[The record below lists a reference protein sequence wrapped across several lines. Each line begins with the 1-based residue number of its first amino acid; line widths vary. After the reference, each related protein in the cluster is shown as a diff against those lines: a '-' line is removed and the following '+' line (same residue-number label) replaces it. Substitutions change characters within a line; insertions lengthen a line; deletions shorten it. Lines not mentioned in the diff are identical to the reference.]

1 MSIYHCP
8 HCGLLAESTAEPAS
22 TSLCANCKQ
31 EVEIQDTIL
40 FVQSIMHKYS
50 ELSNKIKLL
59 QEKFIPLDTAN
70 TSIQAAL
77 NNSDLFANPKQHEK
91 IKKYLHNKKLTVSFN
106 YAAVDM
112 SGYFDE
118 AAELIGDNFPLLEKH
133 LKQIRYL
140 YANNKIGLMIDCVNL
155 PQQENQKLQ
164 NIFKKL
170 FHYTIV
176 AKYNYQASE
185 KKIRI
190 SLNHTDSIKKFLTGG
205 WLEWF
210 ATIKLLK
217 EAHLKDKS
225 FSIARSVVVQ
235 HENGD
240 KNEFDVVFMTEHKT
254 PLFIECKSGEFRQD
268 LDKFIRICKKI
279 NIPTKNWIVLASEID
294 KQQAD
299 AFEKMYPVRFC
310 DLTHF
315 LEKVKPLI

>member
-1 MSIYHCP
+1 MAIYHCP
-8 HCGLLAESTAEPAS
+8 HCGLLAESTETVGN
-22 TSLCANCKQ
+22 TSSCANCKQ
-31 EVEIQDTIL
+31 EVSIQDTIL
-40 FVQSIMHKYS
+40 FVQSVMNKYS

-59 QEKFIPLDTAN
+59 QENFIPLDTAN
-70 TSIQAAL
+70 TQIQAAL
-77 NNSDLFANPKQHEK
+77 NSSDLFANPKQHDK
-91 IKKYLHNKKLTVSFN
+91 IKHYLNRKNLTVSFN

-118 AAELIGDNFPLLEKH
+118 AAELIGDNFPLLEKY
-133 LKQIRYL
+133 LKQIRFL
-140 YANNKIGLMIDCVNL
+140 YANNKVSLMIDCVNL
-155 PQQENQKLQ
+155 PQKENQKLQ

-170 FHYTIV
+170 FSYTILS
-176 AKYNYQASE
+176 KYNYQASE

-190 SLNHTDSIKKFLTGG
+190 SLNTTNSVKKFLTGG

-210 ATIKLLK
+210 ATIKLIK
-217 EAHLKDKS
+217 EAHAKEKT

-294 KQQAD
+294 KPQAD

-310 DLTHF
+310 DLMHF

>member
-8 HCGLLAESTAEPAS
+8 HCGLLAENTNTPQE
-22 TSLCANCKQ
+22 TILCANCNKP
-31 EVEIQDTIL
+31 VELQDTIL
-40 FVQSIMHKYS
+40 FVQSVMDKYS
-50 ELSNKIKLL
+50 KLSNKIKIL
-59 QEKFIPLDTAN
+59 QEKFIPLDTPN
-70 TSIQAAL
+70 TLVQAAL
-77 NNSDLFANPKQHEK
+77 NNSNLFANPKQHEH
-91 IKKYLHNKKLTVSFN
+91 IKQYLNKKNLTVSFN

-112 SGYFDE
+112 SGYYDE
-118 AAELIGDNFPLLEKH
+118 AAELIGDNFPLLEKY

-140 YANNKIGLMIDCVNL
+140 YTHNKVGLMIDCVNL
-155 PQQENQKLQ
+155 SQQENQKLQ

-170 FHYTIV
+170 FYYTIL

-190 SLNHTDSIKKFLTGG
+190 SLNTTDSIKKFLTGG

-217 EAHLKDKS
+217 EVHHKNKK
-225 FSIARSVVVQ
+225 FSIARSVIVQ

-240 KNEFDVVFMTEHKT
+240 KNEFDVVFMPENKT

>member
-1 MSIYHCP
+1 MAIYHCP
-8 HCGLLAESTAEPAS
+8 RCGLLAESTELVGNTIA
-22 TSLCANCKQ
+22 CANCAQ
-31 EVEIQDTIL
+31 EVEIQDTVL
-40 FVQSIMHKYS
+40 LVQSIMQKYS

-59 QEKFIPLDTAN
+59 QEKYIPLDTAN
-70 TSIQAAL
+70 TAFQATL
-77 NNSDLFANPKQHEK
+77 NNSDFFANPKQHEK
-91 IKKYLHNKKLTVSFN
+91 IKHYLNSKNLTVSFN

-118 AAELIGDNFPLLEKH
+118 AAELIGDHFPLLEKY
-133 LKQIRYL
+133 LKQIRFL
-140 YANNKIGLMIDCVNL
+140 YANNKVSLMIECVNL

-170 FHYTIV
+170 FNYTILS
-176 AKYNYQASE
+176 KYSYQASE

-190 SLNHTDSIKKFLTGG
+190 SLNTSDNIKKFLTGG
-205 WLEWF
+205 WLEWY
-210 ATIKLLK
+210 ATIKLIK
-217 EAHLKDKS
+217 EAKMQEKP
-225 FSIARSVVVQ
+225 FSIARSVIVQ

-240 KNEFDVVFMTEHKT
+240 KNEFDVVFMIDNKT
-254 PLFIECKSGEFRQD
+254 PLFIECKSGEFRQY

-279 NIPTKNWIVLASEID
+279 NIPTKNWLVLASEID

-315 LEKVKPLI
+315 LEKIKPLI

>member
-1 MSIYHCP
+1 MSIYHCQ
-8 HCGLLAESTAEPAS
+8 HCGLLAESANAPLETD
-22 TSLCANCKQ
+22 LCANCNKPV
-31 EVEIQDTIL
+31 EVQDTIL
-40 FVQSIMHKYS
+40 FVKSVMDKYTK
-50 ELSNKIKLL
+50 LSNKIKIL
-59 QEKFIPLDTAN
+59 QEKFIPLDTPN
-70 TSIQAAL
+70 TLVQAGL
-77 NNSDLFANPKQHEK
+77 NNINLFANPNHHEK
-91 IKKYLHNKKLTVSFN
+91 IKQYLNKKNLTVSFN
-106 YAAVDM
+106 YSAVDM
-112 SGYFDE
+112 SGYYDE
-118 AAELIGDNFPLLEKH
+118 AAELIGDNFPLLEKY

-140 YANNKIGLMIDCVNL
+140 YTNNKVGLMIDCVNL

-164 NIFKKL
+164 TIFKKL
-170 FHYTIV
+170 FHYTFL

-190 SLNHTDSIKKFLTGG
+190 SLNTTDNIKKFLTGG

-217 EAHLKDKS
+217 EVHHKDKK
-225 FSIARSVVVQ
+225 FSIARSVIVQ

-240 KNEFDVVFMTEHKT
+240 KNEFDVVFMPENKT

-294 KQQAD
+294 KPQAD

-310 DLTHF
+310 DIAHF

>member
-1 MSIYHCP
+1 MAIYHCP
-8 HCGLLAESTAEPAS
+8 HCGLLAESTETVGN
-22 TSLCANCKQ
+22 TSSCANCKQ
-31 EVEIQDTIL
+31 EVSIQDTVL
-40 FVQSIMHKYS
+40 FVQSVMSKYS

-59 QEKFIPLDTAN
+59 QENFIPLDTAS
-70 TSIQAAL
+70 TQIQAAL
-77 NNSDLFANPKQHEK
+77 NSSDLFANPKQHDK
-91 IKKYLHNKKLTVSFN
+91 IKHYLNRKNLTVSFN

-118 AAELIGDNFPLLEKH
+118 AAELIGDNFPLLEKY
-133 LKQIRYL
+133 LKQIRFL
-140 YANNKIGLMIDCVNL
+140 YANNKVSLMIDCVNL
-155 PQQENQKLQ
+155 PQKENQKLQ

-170 FHYTIV
+170 FSYTILS
-176 AKYNYQASE
+176 KYNYQASE

-190 SLNHTDSIKKFLTGG
+190 SLNATNSVKKFLTGG

-210 ATIKLLK
+210 ATIKLIK
-217 EAHLKDKS
+217 EAHAKEKT

-240 KNEFDVVFMTEHKT
+240 KNEFDVVFMTEYKT

-294 KQQAD
+294 KPQAD

-310 DLTHF
+310 DLMHF

>member
-1 MSIYHCP
+1 MAIYHCP
-8 HCGLLAESTAEPAS
+8 HCGLLAESTETVGN
-22 TSLCANCKQ
+22 TSSCANCKQ
-31 EVEIQDTIL
+31 EVSIQDTIL
-40 FVQSIMHKYS
+40 FVQSVMNKYS

-59 QEKFIPLDTAN
+59 QENFIPLDTAN
-70 TSIQAAL
+70 TQIQAAL
-77 NNSDLFANPKQHEK
+77 NSSDLFANPKQHDK
-91 IKKYLHNKKLTVSFN
+91 IKHYLNRKNLTVSFN

-118 AAELIGDNFPLLEKH
+118 AAELIGDNFPLLEKY
-133 LKQIRYL
+133 LKQIRFL
-140 YANNKIGLMIDCVNL
+140 YANNKVSLMIDCVNL
-155 PQQENQKLQ
+155 PQKENQKLQ

-170 FHYTIV
+170 FSYTILS
-176 AKYNYQASE
+176 KYNYQASE

-190 SLNHTDSIKKFLTGG
+190 SLNTTNSVKKFLTGG

-210 ATIKLLK
+210 ATIKLIK
-217 EAHLKDKS
+217 EAHAKEKT
-225 FSIARSVVVQ
+225 FCIARSVVVQ

-294 KQQAD
+294 KPQAD

-310 DLTHF
+310 DLMHF